1 MLAKG
6 LYTYRQNFSFSLVR
20 ILAKS
25 TNQLYNK
32 MKKLSCCK
40 IIAAIGLYSLP
51 FTAVSQTI
59 KYYTAADAVKIA
71 YTDTG
76 SGKTVV
82 LLHGFINTGANWRKT
97 QLYKDACQKGYRVIV
112 PDLRGNGGSD
122 KPHED
127 KYYEN
132 DAEIADIMGMMR
144 SLKIKKYN
152 VVGYSRGAIVAAKLI
167 TKDKRVVKAVLGGM
181 GQHFTNPNWERRIM
195 FAAAFSG
202 KSQLYPEAQGAV
214 KYAKSINADTVALGL
229 LQKYQP
235 VTSAASLLKYKHPVL
250 VIAGDED
257 MDNGDPAVL
266 KTYFKQAV
274 LKIVKGN
281 HNSTYNTAEFS
292 NGVIDFL
299 QH

>member
-1 MLAKG
+1 
-6 LYTYRQNFSFSLVR
+6 
-20 ILAKS
+20 
-25 TNQLYNK
+25 
-32 MKKLSCCK
+32 MKKFPLYK
-40 IIAAIGLYSLP
+40 IAALIILLSFQHAAGAQS
-51 FTAVSQTI
+51 I
-59 KYYTAADAVKIA
+59 KYYTAADEIKTA

-76 SGKTVV
+76 NGKVII

-97 QLYKDACQKGYRVIV
+97 ALYKDLCQQGYRVIV
-112 PDLRGNGGSD
+112 PDLRGNGNSD

-132 DAEIADIMGMMR
+132 DAEIADVMGIVR

-167 TKDKRVVKAVLGGM
+167 TKDKRAFKAVLGGM

-235 VTSAASLLKYKHPVL
+235 VTSPASLLKYKHPVL
-250 VIAGDED
+250 IIAGDED

-266 KTYFKQAV
+266 KTYFKTAV

-281 HNSTYNTAEFS
+281 HNSTYNTAEFA
-292 NGVIDFL
+292 NGVIEFL
-299 QH
+299 QQ